1 MAKADRRRKAGSRQG
16 VLRTVNMKWR
26 WPAPAGLAERHLVL
40 YQLFMWIYISALGC
54 QLGYFALLGLQ
65 PYPQPVVINV
75 IGVLINVLAIMFHRK
90 GYMNSALLLLVVP
103 MSAKAAWWEYQFGAE
118 GGFEYFHIVAIFFIC
133 IASLSRIQRLLFSGV
148 LLLFYIGAQYLTS
161 PVYIV
166 SYEFMSLASV
176 VNLVISVTFIAV
188 VAVQI
193 GWEAEQ
199 REKRYRRD
207 LRHDQLT
214 GALSRFALLE
224 EGPRLL
230 SRGGL
235 GVLMIDVDHFKAIND
250 TQGHAIGDEVLIE
263 LTQRLRHHLR
273 GSDQLCRQGGEEFVA
288 LCPTEDREGLQ
299 HAAER
304 LLLSINSRAFTLSNG
319 QLLRVTISIGVAQGG
334 PAACAESLL
343 PDLLQRADQA
353 MYRAKREGRNRV
365 VTVWDTP
372 DHGAASLDQIEPSDH
387 GHSLDHGHSHD
398 SLALPG
404 MPPLDTPDDGSGEA
418 ASAPSRSDV
427 SHHDDVQTADEVY
440 QWKR

>member
-1 MAKADRRRKAGSRQG
+1 MAKADRRRKPGSRQG

-40 YQLFMWIYISALGC
+40 YQLFMWVYISALGC
-54 QLGYFALLGLQ
+54 QLGYFALLSLQ

-75 IGVLINVLAIMFHRK
+75 IGVLLNVLAIMFHRK
-90 GYMNSALLLLVVP
+90 GYMNSALLLVVVP
-103 MSAKAAWWEYQFGAE
+103 VSAKAAWWEYQFGAE

-273 GSDQLCRQGGEEFVA
+273 GSDQLCRQGGEE
-288 LCPTEDREGLQ
+288 
-299 HAAER
+299 
-304 LLLSINSRAFTLSNG
+304 
-319 QLLRVTISIGVAQGG
+319 
-334 PAACAESLL
+334 
-343 PDLLQRADQA
+343 
-353 MYRAKREGRNRV
+353 
-365 VTVWDTP
+365 
-372 DHGAASLDQIEPSDH
+372 
-387 GHSLDHGHSHD
+387 
-398 SLALPG
+398 
-404 MPPLDTPDDGSGEA
+404 PL
-418 ASAPSRSDV
+418 
-427 SHHDDVQTADEVY
+427 
-440 QWKR
+440 